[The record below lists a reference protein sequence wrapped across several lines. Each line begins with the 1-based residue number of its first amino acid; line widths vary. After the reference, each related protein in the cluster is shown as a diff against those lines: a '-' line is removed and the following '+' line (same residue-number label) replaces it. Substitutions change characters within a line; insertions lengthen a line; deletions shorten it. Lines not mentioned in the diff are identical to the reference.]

1 MSEPSAARSS
11 TRVKIC
17 GCRRAADA
25 ITAARAGADYVGLVL
40 AESIRG
46 VTAEEAA
53 KIVADLK
60 AACPDAPARPVGVF
74 VDESTET
81 VRRTAARIG
90 LATVQLH
97 GLEDPEQCR
106 ALRAGGLRVWKAIR
120 PRTPGELATL
130 TDRYVQDVDGIL
142 VEGFSEEAAGGTGTG
157 IPNAWLR
164 DLFSQHAWSA
174 PPRLILAGGLEPAN
188 VAAAIQAV
196 GPDVVDVSSGV
207 ERSPGEKDAELIR
220 AFIAQARQA

>member
-1 MSEPSAARSS
+1 MNVPSADRPS

-17 GCRRAADA
+17 GCRSAADA

-40 AESIRG
+40 AESIRR

-53 KIVADLK
+53 GIVADLK
-60 AACPDAPARPVGVF
+60 AACPDSHTLPVGVF
-74 VDESTET
+74 VDQSAET
-81 VRRTAARIG
+81 VRRAAGGIG

-97 GLEDPEQCR
+97 GLEAPEQCR
-106 ALRAGGLRVWKAIR
+106 DLRAAGLRVWKAIR

-130 TDRYVQDVDGIL
+130 TDRYARDVDGIL

-157 IPNAWLR
+157 VPYAWLQGP
-164 DLFSQHAWSA
+164 FWPQAGK
-174 PPRLILAGGLEPAN
+174 PPARLILAGGLEPAN

-207 ERSPGEKDAELIR
+207 ERSPGEKDAGLIR
-220 AFIAQARQA
+220 AFIAQAGQA